1 MDFPLVL
8 GNGGAPLQ
16 DFNLNILPDLN
27 LPAELESYQPL
38 FPQVPLGTL
47 SLEEQRAV
55 DKLVRLEGRLIWT
68 ARCVLESLGYSP
80 QSGDIKFFVQIFIVD
95 IDSSDYDDLVLALI
109 DENSPIFLQSL
120 EECKLFLADNNT
132 LAKNLGINKIK

>member
-16 DFNLNILPDLN
+16 DFNLNILLDLN
-27 LPAELESYQPL
+27 LPAELEPYQPL

-47 SLEEQRAV
+47 SLEEQKAV
-55 DKLVRLEGRLIWT
+55 NELIRLEGRLIRT
-68 ARCVLESLGYSP
+68 ARCVLESLGNLP
-80 QSGDIKFFVQIFIVD
+80 QPGDIKTFVQIFIVD

-109 DENSPIFLQSL
+109 DEKSPIFLQFL
-120 EECKLFLADNNT
+120 EECKNFLADNSA
-132 LAKNLGINKIK
+132 LV